1 MQRISREQL
10 KEWLAGGVANECV
23 YLVGIGGCGM
33 SGLAHLLLDLG
44 CRVIGSDLQIN
55 AEIHQLR
62 ERGAIVFEGHAPEQL
77 RDAAPMLVAY
87 SSAVRRDNPELALAE
102 QLEIPV
108 VRRAALLAVLVQQRR
123 GICVA
128 GMHGK
133 TSTTALL
140 AHALQEL
147 GADSGHAVGARVP
160 QLGRHARMGGEGG
173 FMVAEADESDG
184 TLREF
189 FPEQSIV
196 LNIDEEHLDYYA
208 NFAAVCGEFTAFA
221 EQTEGTIFFCADDP
235 RLVELY
241 AARADTVTYGFNPA
255 AEYRAELQ
263 PDGPFTVYH
272 AGRQVGEFRIRQ
284 FGEKNISNA
293 VAVIAFL
300 HRNGFAPEAIARVL
314 ETFEGANRR
323 QQMLFA
329 DDAIRIFDD
338 YGHHPREIRATL
350 SALRENFSGRL
361 LVAFQPHRY
370 TRTQH
375 LLNEFAEC
383 FEGADLLWITEVYAA
398 SEQPI
403 PEVNGQKLA
412 TAVAATGQ
420 PAAYA
425 ATLDR
430 LREKV
435 HLALQPGDVVL
446 FLGAGDITHVAH
458 QLASDLKMK
467 STSHTQALRELLSDK
482 SEILEQE
489 PLAPRTTLR
498 VGGPADWFVQP
509 ATETD
514 LGAAVRYASQQEL
527 PVFLLGRGANLV
539 IRDGGIR
546 GMVISLRQELLSEI
560 EVKGT
565 ELHCGAGAGLK
576 QIANAARDHALSGL
590 EFLEGIP
597 GCLGGALRMN
607 AGAMGSWTFDVVK
620 SVRFMA
626 NDGSI
631 EEKTAAEMGAVYRS
645 CPLLKENIALGAVLE
660 GRPAK
665 IEDVRA
671 RMEEFRLHR
680 TSTQPNASSAGC
692 MFKNPES
699 IPAGKLVDECGLKG
713 LSVGG
718 ASVSERHGNFII
730 NSGKATAADVEA
742 LIGQVRERVA
752 EQRGIELQTEVQI
765 VGE

>member
-1 MQRISREQL
+1 
-10 KEWLAGGVANECV
+10 
-23 YLVGIGGCGM
+23 
-33 SGLAHLLLDLG
+33 
-44 CRVIGSDLQIN
+44 
-55 AEIHQLR
+55 
-62 ERGAIVFEGHAPEQL
+62 
-77 RDAAPMLVAY
+77 
-87 SSAVRRDNPELALAE
+87 
-102 QLEIPV
+102 
-108 VRRAALLAVLVQQRR
+108 LAVLVKKRR

-147 GADSGHAVGARVP
+147 GADSGHAVGAMVP
-160 QLGRHARMGGEGG
+160 QLERHARMGCEGG

-189 FPEQSIV
+189 FPEQAIV
-196 LNIDEEHLDYYA
+196 LNIDEEHLDFYS

-263 PDGPFTVYH
+263 VGGPFNVH
-272 AGRQVGEFRIRQ
+272 HDGRMVGEFCIRQ

-300 HRNGFAPEAIARVL
+300 HRNGFAPDFIARAL

-329 DDAIRIFDD
+329 DDDIRIFDD
-338 YGHHPREIRATL
+338 YGHHPCEIRATL
-350 SALRENFSGRL
+350 SALRENFGSRL

-383 FEGADLLWITEVYAA
+383 FEEADLLWITEVYAA

-403 PEVNGQKLA
+403 PEVNGQALA

-420 PAAYA
+420 PAAYS

-435 HLALQPGDVVL
+435 RLALQPGDVVL
-446 FLGAGDITHVAH
+446 FLGAGDITRVAH
-458 QLASDLKMK
+458 QLALDLKMK
-467 STSHTQALRELLSDK
+467 RTTHTQALQELLSAE
-482 SEILEQE
+482 SEIRENE

-509 ATETD
+509 AIEAD
-514 LGAAVRYASQQEL
+514 LGAVVRYASQQGL

-546 GMVISLRQELLSEI
+546 GIVISLRQELLSEI
-560 EVKGT
+560 KVNGT

-607 AGAMGSWTFDVVK
+607 AGSMGSWTFDVVQR
-620 SVRFMA
+620 VRFM
-626 NDGSI
+626 NQDGSI
-631 EEKTAAEMGAVYRS
+631 KENTAAEMEAGYRN
-645 CPLLKENIALGAVLE
+645 CTLLKKNIALGAVLK
-660 GRPAK
+660 GQPAE
-665 IEDVRA
+665 IEYVRA
-671 RMEEFRLHR
+671 RMEEFRQHR

-713 LSVGG
+713 LTVGG
-718 ASVSERHGNFII
+718 ARVSKRHGNFII
-730 NSGKATAADVEA
+730 NTGKATAADVEA
-742 LIGQVRERVA
+742 LIAQVRERVA

>member
-1 MQRISREQL
+1 VQRFSREQL
-10 KEWLAGGVANECV
+10 SQWLANGATGEVV

-33 SGLAHLLLDLG
+33 SGLAHLLLDFG
-44 CRVIGSDLQIN
+44 CQVFGSDLQIN

-62 ERGAIVFEGHAPEQL
+62 ERGAIIYEGHAPERL
-77 RDAAPMLVAY
+77 RVAEPSLVAY

-108 VRRAALLAVLVQQRR
+108 VRRAALLAILVQQRR
-123 GICVA
+123 GVCIA

-147 GADSGHAVGARVP
+147 GADSGHAVGAMVP
-160 QLGRHARMGGEGG
+160 QLARHARMGQEGAL
-173 FMVAEADESDG
+173 MVVEADESDG

-189 FPEQSIV
+189 FPEQAIV

-208 NFAAVCGEFTAFA
+208 NFAAVCDEFTAFA
-221 EQTEGTIFFCADDP
+221 GQTSGSILYCADDP
-235 RLVELY
+235 RLVELF
-241 AARADTVTYGFNPA
+241 AARNDTATFGFNPA

-263 PDGPFTVYH
+263 SGGPFRVFH
-272 AGRQVGEFRIRQ
+272 REKFLGEFRIRQ

-300 HRNGFAPEAIARVL
+300 HRNGFAAGAIARAL
-314 ETFEGANRR
+314 ETFAGANRR
-323 QQMLFA
+323 QQLLFA

-350 SALRENFSGRL
+350 AALRENFSGRL

-375 LLNEFAEC
+375 LLNEFAES
-383 FEGADLLWITEVYAA
+383 FGGADLLWITEVYAA
-398 SEQPI
+398 SEKPI
-403 PEVNGQKLA
+403 AEVNGRALA
-412 TAVAATGQ
+412 AAVASTGQ

-425 ATLDR
+425 ATLEL

-435 HLALQPGDVVL
+435 RLAMRPGDVVL
-446 FLGAGDITHVAH
+446 FLGAGDITRVAH
-458 QLASDLKMK
+458 QLAADLKMK
-467 STSHTQALRELLSDK
+467 RTSHTQALTELLSDE
-482 SEILEQE
+482 SEVHENE

-498 VGGPADWFVQP
+498 VGGAADWFVQP
-509 ATETD
+509 ATEAD
-514 LGAAVRYASQQEL
+514 LGAVVRYASQQAL
-527 PVFLLGRGANLV
+527 PIFLLGRGANLL

-546 GMVISLRQELLSEI
+546 GIVISLRQELLSEI
-560 EVKGT
+560 KVSGN

-576 QIANAARDHALSGL
+576 QIANAARDHGLAGL

-607 AGAMGSWTFDVVK
+607 AGAMGACTFDVAQR
-620 SVRFMA
+620 VRFMA
-626 NDGSI
+626 YDGSI
-631 EEKTAAEMGAVYRS
+631 EERPAAEMGAVYRS
-645 CPLLKENIALGAVLE
+645 CPLLKEHIALGAVLAGQPSE
-660 GRPAK
+660 
-665 IEDVRA
+665 IDEVRA
-671 RMEEFRLHR
+671 RMEEFRRHR

-692 MFKNPES
+692 MFKNPQN

-713 LSVGG
+713 LAVGG

-730 NSGKATAADVEA
+730 NEGEATAADVVA
-742 LIGQVRERVA
+742 LIEQVRARVA
-752 EQRGIELQTEVQI
+752 EQRGIDLQTEVQI
-765 VGE
+765 IGE

>member
-1 MQRISREQL
+1 M
-10 KEWLAGGVANECV
+10 
-23 YLVGIGGCGM
+23 
-33 SGLAHLLLDLG
+33 
-44 CRVIGSDLQIN
+44 
-55 AEIHQLR
+55 
-62 ERGAIVFEGHAPEQL
+62 
-77 RDAAPMLVAY
+77 
-87 SSAVRRDNPELALAE
+87 
-102 QLEIPV
+102 
-108 VRRAALLAVLVQQRR
+108 
-123 GICVA
+123 
-128 GMHGK
+128 
-133 TSTTALL
+133 
-140 AHALQEL
+140 
-147 GADSGHAVGARVP
+147 
-160 QLGRHARMGGEGG
+160 
-173 FMVAEADESDG
+173 
-184 TLREF
+184 
-189 FPEQSIV
+189 
-196 LNIDEEHLDYYA
+196 
-208 NFAAVCGEFTAFA
+208 
-221 EQTEGTIFFCADDP
+221 
-235 RLVELY
+235 
-241 AARADTVTYGFNPA
+241 
-255 AEYRAELQ
+255 
-263 PDGPFTVYH
+263 
-272 AGRQVGEFRIRQ
+272 
-284 FGEKNISNA
+284 
-293 VAVIAFL
+293 AVIAFL

-350 SALRENFSGRL
+350 SALRENFAGRL

-383 FEGADLLWITEVYAA
+383 FEGADLLWITDVYAA

-403 PEVNGQKLA
+403 PKVNGQTLA

-425 ATLDR
+425 ATLDC

-435 HLALQPGDVVL
+435 RLALQPGDVVL

-514 LGAAVRYASQQEL
+514 LGAAVRYASQQGL

-620 SVRFMA
+620 RVRFMA

-645 CPLLKENIALGAVLE
+645 CPLLKENIALGAMLE
-660 GRPAK
+660 GRPAE

-742 LIGQVRERVA
+742 LIAQVRERVA